1 MRQMCLSLCLGFSI
15 FCLSCL
21 GSSITGAPLRSQ
33 AKSGLRRVLGDTRNL
48 LSLQLLTEKIE
59 EFKWQK
65 NEYDKLVA
73 ENQQLNCYKRNILML
88 EQEKRELE
96 SKLAVISSTRRSA
109 TPDTDFGADDLKS
122 QVSGPPAMNGRG
134 GTSLGSGSKT
144 RA

>member
-1 MRQMCLSLCLGFSI
+1 M
-15 FCLSCL
+15 
-21 GSSITGAPLRSQ
+21 
-33 AKSGLRRVLGDTRNL
+33 
-48 LSLQLLTEKIE
+48 QLLTEKIE

-96 SKLAVISSTRRSA
+96 SKLAVISSTRRST

-134 GTSLGSGSKT
+134 GTSLGSGSKAGPNFT
-144 RA
+144 SK

>member
-1 MRQMCLSLCLGFSI
+1 M
-15 FCLSCL
+15 
-21 GSSITGAPLRSQ
+21 
-33 AKSGLRRVLGDTRNL
+33 
-48 LSLQLLTEKIE
+48 QLLTEKIE

-122 QVSGPPAMNGRG
+122 QVSDPPAMNGRG
-134 GTSLGSGSKT
+134 GTTLGSSSKT

>member
-1 MRQMCLSLCLGFSI
+1 MAIFSTKI
-15 FCLSCL
+15 VKNCSFAAISDHN
-21 GSSITGAPLRSQ
+21 IDPRPF
-33 AKSGLRRVLGDTRNL
+33 V
-48 LSLQLLTEKIE
+48 QLLTEKIE

-109 TPDTDFGADDLKS
+109 TPDTDLGPDDLKS
-122 QVSGPPAMNGRG
+122 QVRVFV
-134 GTSLGSGSKT
+134 SLP
-144 RA
+144 RNQFCDF